1 MRIAGVRRRRPA
13 LHLHVAVIHGRGRG
27 RAARRRRD
35 PRAGRRQEPRS
46 EWMARPFERRPGRA
60 LHGRSVLVPGRRRLP
75 GPASWPVREWGVL
88 WTFLVFLV
96 RWVQDTTT
104 SRNMPASMWNIRWQ
118 CHAQRPSASA
128 VTRKLMRCAGCTG
141 RVAARKEATVGAFQ
155 LAPHAVQVHG
165 MGHHGVVVQND
176 PQPLAVFEVHR
187 RGLSE
192 LQPVQGPCVAFHV
205 AREVQFDPGRASCPA
220 APTGM
225 QIREGQHA
233 PTVVAQSD
241 AGVIEVGA
249 RHVNAHVR
257 AGTILGASVAS
268 SSAGHGQSPP
278 PRRVGCDPSPC
289 HRGSWRRDSCP
300 PSPHDPSR
308 TSNPSPSRSSRSC
321 PSCPSSRSSP
331 WPGRTRHGP
340 CPHHAAHHV
349 VHGQPFDRIEGRH
362 GSLKTFTHGQRGTR
376 VACPVH
382 RLGEDRKRHPVAGRS
397 RRRFRQDRIG
407 THRRSPAPRQHHRRT
422 TVSFSPGMRT
432 SKVLPAR

>member
-1 MRIAGVRRRRPA
+1 
-13 LHLHVAVIHGRGRG
+13 
-27 RAARRRRD
+27 
-35 PRAGRRQEPRS
+35 
-46 EWMARPFERRPGRA
+46 
-60 LHGRSVLVPGRRRLP
+60 
-75 GPASWPVREWGVL
+75 
-88 WTFLVFLV
+88 
-96 RWVQDTTT
+96 
-104 SRNMPASMWNIRWQ
+104 MPASMWNIRWQ
-118 CHAQRPSASA
+118 CHAQRPS
-128 VTRKLMRCAGCTG
+128 VGCHQEADALCRLHRQG
-141 RVAARKEATVGAFQ
+141 VAARKEATVGAFQ

-205 AREVQFDPGRASCPA
+205 AREVQFDLPAGASLVQRPRR
-220 APTGM
+220 GM

-278 PRRVGCDPSPC
+278 PRRVLAVI
-289 HRGSWRRDSCP
+289 HR
-300 PSPHDPSR
+300 
-308 TSNPSPSRSSRSC
+308 
-321 PSCPSSRSSP
+321 
-331 WPGRTRHGP
+331 
-340 CPHHAAHHV
+340 HATV
-349 VHGQPFDRIEGRH
+349 VHGAVIHACHRPMIHPGHRTRAHPGHPGHARHARHPGHLHGLAGPAMVHAPSCRPSCRSWSAIRPDRGQAR
-362 GSLKTFTHGQRGTR
+362 SLKTFTHGQRGTR

-382 RLGEDRKRHPVAGRS
+382 RLGEDRVRHPVAGRS

-432 SKVLPAR
+432 S